1 MKFKIRG
8 LRVLMLK
15 AFFAILFSIMQLP
28 LSAQVGVLT
37 SNPDASSQLDI
48 VSSTKGL
55 LIPRIVL
62 SSSLSDPSPVN
73 SPAEGLLVFNSGGAQ
88 LQGFYYWEG
97 SKWVLIKTP
106 NAQEI
111 LGPSSST
118 DNAIVRF
125 DGTTGK
131 IIQNSGVLI
140 NDANQISQVNNINL
154 AEFQLTASP
163 VNNRILISDASGNAS
178 WGTAPPIDVA
188 YNYGLVTAN
197 VWDLNFE
204 GGTKVKDAGNNEA
217 QIIFYTNN
225 VTKDVIQ
232 VSSTSSTDLNDLTDV
247 VSIPWDVEQE
257 KDASTF
263 EHSNSSFPERI
274 TVNTDGIYELNY
286 MFSAINQTIK
296 RKTLRTRIR
305 KNGNSFFNHITSY
318 SFSYQDADFE
328 ISHSSSSFLIELQ
341 ANDYVELVVNG
352 RTNSGAINLIPD
364 ENFFF
369 MRLIRE
375 L

>member
-1 MKFKIRG
+1 MKVNFRG
-8 LRVLMLK
+8 GKVLMLK
-15 AFFAILFSIMQLP
+15 AFIVLLLCVMQLP
-28 LSAQVGVLT
+28 LSAQIGVLT
-37 SNPDASSQLDI
+37 NSPDASAELDI
-48 VSSTKGL
+48 VASTKGL

-62 SSSLSDPSPVN
+62 SSSLSDPSPVS
-73 SPAEGLLVFNSGGAQ
+73 SPAEGLLVFNSGGVQ

-97 SKWVLIKTP
+97 TKWVLIKTP
-106 NAQEI
+106 NAQEV
-111 LGPSSST
+111 LGPSSTT

-131 IIQNSGVLI
+131 IIQNSGAII
-140 NDANQISQVNNINL
+140 NDANQISQLNNIDVDG
-154 AEFQLTASP
+154 FQLTASP
-163 VNNRILISDASGNAS
+163 INNKILISDVSGNAS
-178 WGTAPPIDVA
+178 WGTAPPIDVN

-232 VSSTSSTDLNDLTDV
+232 VSSTSSTDLNDLAGV
-247 VSIPWDVEQE
+247 VAIPWDVEEE

-263 EHSNSSFPERI
+263 THSNSSLPERI
-274 TVNTDGIYELNY
+274 TVSTSGIYELNY
-286 MFSAINQTIK
+286 MFSALNQTVM

-305 KNGNSFFNHITSY
+305 KNGVSFFNHITSY

-352 RTNSGAINLIPD
+352 RTNPGAIVLIPN

-369 MRLIRE
+369 LRLIRE